1 MKTKKLI
8 LGFLGIATNVS
19 SSTLQQRILATAYS
33 LTNMAG
39 LVLGAILVLASATPG
54 HASPPT
60 QARSTDA
67 SLSATPGPANWTVW
81 SQRVGPR
88 VPSSIHDSSVRE
100 AWWTL
105 LVSLSA
111 ELRVEVEAVLHSS
124 DPASISPSAHGG
136 DGPDTGVGVQL
147 SHLDDLHERW
157 EHPVFR
163 LLALRVLAACSDEPL
178 HGDSSCHSVLS
189 GADPL
194 AAYLDACSREASL
207 MNAPDPVVVVAYVAA
222 CRPQLG
228 SGLRPTIEP
237 SALAEAARRVPV
249 ERWALPFWEVARETG
264 GRRADRVMQAD
275 AAAAL
280 SVIEGR
286 ACASQ
291 CMDALS
297 PASVLEAQRA
307 LYSCLPAARAVG
319 RHELAS
325 PSTFATC
332 ARARLPKERHHDV
345 VWIHVLP
352 FE

>member
-1 MKTKKLI
+1 M
-8 LGFLGIATNVS
+8 
-19 SSTLQQRILATAYS
+19 AYS
-33 LTNMAG
+33 HIKITCLLFGLGVALAG
-39 LVLGAILVLASATPG
+39 VAPS
-54 HASPPT
+54 HAAPPNPKHSVGVPSSDT
-60 QARSTDA
+60 S
-67 SLSATPGPANWTVW
+67 GPVQWALW
-81 SQRVGPR
+81 SQRVGP
-88 VPSSIHDSSVRE
+88 VGPSPTRGTSTRE
-100 AWWTL
+100 AWWAL
-105 LVSLSA
+105 IVSLPA
-111 ELRVEVEAVLHSS
+111 ALRAEVEATLRRSG
-124 DPASISPSAHGG
+124 PAGSAQSAGAG
-136 DGPDTGVGVQL
+136 DDLDTGVGVQL

-249 ERWALPFWEVARETG
+249 ERWALPFWEVAREMG